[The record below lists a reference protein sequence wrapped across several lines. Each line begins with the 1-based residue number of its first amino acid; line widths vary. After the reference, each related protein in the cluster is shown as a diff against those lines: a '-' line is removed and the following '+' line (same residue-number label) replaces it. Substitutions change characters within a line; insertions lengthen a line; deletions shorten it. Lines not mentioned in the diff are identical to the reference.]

1 MIKGETDQAE
11 QHAAGDLCSPAAQH
25 DPCKS
30 APGYGIFNQDAGQR
44 AAGYGDCAK
53 IVRHL
58 VYCVSQILQIDQV
71 TSP

>member
-1 MIKGETDQAE
+1 MIKGEADQAE
-11 QHAAGDLCSPAAQH
+11 QHAAGNLCSPAGQH
-25 DPCKS
+25 GPCQPS
-30 APGYGIFNQDAGQR
+30 PGYGIFNQDAGQC
-44 AAGYGDCAK
+44 AAGYGDCAN